1 MIDKLIGLII
11 VLAIIAGVIILLF
24 VGIWLVLFCKAFKM
38 IDRTEKDIDRSW
50 RHLK

>member
-24 VGIWLVLFCKAFKM
+24 LGVWLALFCKTFKM
-38 IDRTEKDIDRSW
+38 IDRTERDIDRSW
-50 RHLK
+50 KHLK